1 MISRAQRYK
10 KAVKTEQQ
18 EKKISVFLMINMK
31 YMMTDIQSI
40 ALLVTIRSAPM
51 TEKTP
56 AHARS
61 RSEST
66 EKNVRDAFS
75 MVL

>member
-1 MISRAQRYK
+1 
-10 KAVKTEQQ
+10 
-18 EKKISVFLMINMK
+18 MINMK
-31 YMMTDIQSI
+31 YMMADIQSI

-75 MVL
+75 TVL